1 MVSLKDVAR
10 ELDLS
15 VGLVS
20 KVLSGRMGTTG
31 VSAEKRDR
39 IIAMAQQKGFVPN
52 RTARALRSG
61 RVGTVGVFLHPLG
74 ERGTDISENILRGIA
89 DGLASSSY
97 HLWLTFFERD
107 SDFHRTMELVN
118 IRRQA
123 DALIVAG
130 VSHPELMA
138 RLEELDRNDLP
149 VVMSEEELTPAHLA
163 NICID
168 TVQQGRL
175 PTEHLIARG
184 CRRIAEISKKKSRH
198 IGYLEAMKSAGL
210 DTGGLVYE
218 ADGFKVIDGRLGVR
232 QLLASGTTFDGI
244 VCHSDHQALGAIQE
258 LMAHGIRVPDQVR
271 VTGVDD
277 SALCEVSPVPL
288 TSISAEGRRI
298 GLATVEAVLQRLDG
312 KPVSSHV
319 IQPQLIQRDSS

>member
-39 IIAMAQQKGFVPN
+39 IITMAKAKGFVPN

-74 ERGTDISENILRGIA
+74 ERGTDLSENILHGIA

-107 SDFHRTMELVN
+107 TDFHRTMDASN

-130 VSHPELMA
+130 VSHPELIP
-138 RLEELDRNDLP
+138 RLKELDHDVLP
-149 VVMSEEELTPAHLA
+149 VVISEEELSPEQLT
-163 NICID
+163 NICVD
-168 TVQQGRL
+168 THRQGRL

-184 CRRIAEISKKKSRH
+184 CRRIAEISHKKKRH
-198 IGYLEAMKSAGL
+198 LGYLDAMKDAVLSTQGL
-210 DTGGLVYE
+210 IAEVN
-218 ADGFKVIDGRLGVR
+218 GFKVIDGRMGVR
-232 QLLASGTTFDGI
+232 QLLDKGIDFDGL

-258 LMAHGIRVPDQVR
+258 LVARGIRVPDQVR

-288 TSISAEGRRI
+288 TSITAEGHSI
-298 GLATVEAVLQRLDG
+298 GLATVEAVLQKLDG
-312 KPVSSHV
+312 KQAASRL
-319 IQPQLIQRDSS
+319 IQPRLIQRDST